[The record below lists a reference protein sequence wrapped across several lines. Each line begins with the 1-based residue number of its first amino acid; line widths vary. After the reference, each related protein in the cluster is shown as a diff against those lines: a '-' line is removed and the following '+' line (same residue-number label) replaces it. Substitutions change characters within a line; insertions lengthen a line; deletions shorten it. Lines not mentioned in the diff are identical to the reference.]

1 MKKIAFMIEIFVVLL
16 SIMIT
21 ACDNT
26 SRYGNILQEEKPEYI
41 KKNITLKFKNE
52 SGVKCYIEISGNSDS
67 GITSGVWAKTIQ
79 FPTVLKTEIPVGEK
93 KSITV
98 KDVVVSGKSHL
109 NTRTYQQHVTIKAFS
124 DDSLYSRNGYEY
136 IVGNLENQFTGGTF
150 YIKLK
155 GLTAFGL
162 TTFDIDFIN

>member
-67 GITSGVWAKTIQ
+67 GIISGVWAKTIK
-79 FPTVLKTEIPVGEK
+79 FHTVLKTEIPVGWK

-109 NTRTYQQHVTIKAFS
+109 NVRRYQQRVSIKVFS
-124 DDSLYSRNGYEY
+124 DKSKYVTAYKSIN
-136 IVGNLENQFTGGTF
+136 GNLENQYTEGTF

-155 GLTAFGL
+155 YKN
-162 TTFDIDFIN
+162 TFDIDFIN

>member
-67 GITSGVWAKTIQ
+67 GIISGVWAKTIK
-79 FPTVLKTEIPVGEK
+79 FPTVLKTEIPVGWK

-98 KDVVVSGKSHL
+98 KDVVVSGKNHL
-109 NTRTYQQHVTIKAFS
+109 NVRRYQQRVSIKVFS
-124 DDSLYSRNGYEY
+124 DKSKYVTAYKSIN
-136 IVGNLENQFTGGTF
+136 GNLENQYTGGTF

-155 GLTAFGL
+155 DNN
-162 TTFDIDFIN
+162 TFDIDFIN

>member
-52 SGVKCYIEISGNSDS
+52 SGVKCYVEISGESWIS
-67 GITSGVWAKTIQ
+67 TIGQ
-79 FPTVLKTEIPVGEK
+79 TWSASFKFPTVLKTEIPVGQE

-109 NTRTYQQHVTIKAFS
+109 NTVTYQQRVNIKAFS
-124 DDSLYSRNGYEY
+124 DDSKYGSGFKYLDSKLKDGQY
-136 IVGNLENQFTGGTF
+136 TGGTF
-150 YIKLK
+150 HIKLK
-155 GLTAFGL
+155 DNN
-162 TTFDIDFIN
+162 TFDIDFIN